1 MTEMREI
8 DPGAGE
14 HIDKACEKLVRAAP
28 AFMVFNGVRVEA
40 KVGDT
45 AGDLHARWSEDMRL
59 ASEEHQRKRLAYEQ
73 TPAGKA
79 ELALAQTRSAEEK
92 CQSAAI
98 LRDVAA
104 SGVRERFPWTD
115 SMGEVS
121 GFGGG
126 YENACRDM
134 IYAGIAWTE
143 KHPGADL
150 STYKTVDA
158 KALDAHILLACPDC
172 SGAMHGAAMNALAFI
187 AKQGW
192 NAYAGKMMER
202 AAKRVGI
209 GETQ

>member
-1 MTEMREI
+1 MREI

-28 AFMVFNGVRVEA
+28 SFMMFNGVRVEA

-45 AGDLHARWSEDMRL
+45 AGDLHAKWSEDMRL

-79 ELALAQTRSAEEK
+79 ELALAQARSAEEK
-92 CQSAAI
+92 RQCEAI
-98 LRDVAA
+98 ARDVAG
-104 SGVRERFPWTD
+104 SGVRERFPWLEA
-115 SMGEVS
+115 MGEVS

-126 YENACRDM
+126 YEGACRDM
-134 IYAGIAWTE
+134 IYAGLAWTE

-172 SGAMHGAAMNALAFI
+172 SGAMHGAAMNAVAFI

-192 NAYAGKMMER
+192 PKYVEKTTER
-202 AAKRVGI
+202 TGPVRTV
-209 GETQ
+209 